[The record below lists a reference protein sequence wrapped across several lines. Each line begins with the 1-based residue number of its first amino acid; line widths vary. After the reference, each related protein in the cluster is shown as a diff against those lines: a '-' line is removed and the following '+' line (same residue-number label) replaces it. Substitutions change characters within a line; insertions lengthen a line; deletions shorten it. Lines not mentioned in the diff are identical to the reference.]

1 MFGHVWNWI
10 KASNLFTS
18 ETTRRSYLKFY
29 SGSIQQDLLIVV
41 LKVLGCIFGQ
51 TFKLSN
57 NEEGF
62 FLEMNAWL
70 VYLFVNK
77 VDLVAFTITFHREQT
92 ENFDFNPL
100 FPTWTNK
107 KVKKSAAT

>member
-1 MFGHVWNWI
+1 MFGIESKLQTCLPQKLHVEVIWN
-10 KASNLFTS
+10 FH
-18 ETTRRSYLKFY
+18 

>member
-1 MFGHVWNWI
+1 
-10 KASNLFTS
+10 
-18 ETTRRSYLKFY
+18 
-29 SGSIQQDLLIVV
+29 
-41 LKVLGCIFGQ
+41 
-51 TFKLSN
+51 
-57 NEEGF
+57 
-62 FLEMNAWL
+62 MNAWL